1 MLVLMAAR
9 DYEKRNKKLSANA
22 SQDEIDA
29 YYEACRRADIE
40 PSDTLR
46 KLAKA
51 LVVHVGKHG
60 RISFPIRLEE
70 PKNTK

>member
-1 MLVLMAAR
+1 MASR
-9 DYEKRNKKLSANA
+9 EHEKRTKKLSANA

-29 YYEACRRADIE
+29 YYAACDRADVE

-60 RISFPIRLEE
+60 RISFPIRIEDR
-70 PKNTK
+70 NGR